1 MEVIKMKFTLL
12 KLTVNGYITT
22 RTRKIGNY
30 YFSVTDYIPATQLR
44 GALLAE
50 YYYQTRKIDQSFFS
64 SPAFPIDSAPAH
76 YFSPAEGRKSRE
88 FVEEKGILRRKS
100 EELEKQGKTLRE
112 VLKLEGEK
120 KPKIGAIIKRKE
132 SNKDETR
139 YSHFNSES
147 FISMHVTIEKTLAS
161 SYHRMLY
168 AYEYKRFDT
177 LWAIAKPSEV
187 IDVIKGNKVR
197 LGRGKNRTNALI
209 IVDVISEIDLPEPHG
224 LSYCLSQCIPSLFG
238 KQLFTVGK
246 ADRRSIII
254 GSTSIYAGW
263 FTNDKISGQKPS
275 FRTLSEG
282 TLVFVKDKGSYSEVF
297 PAGLNFML
305 GIDDLDSLLQK
316 VSVK

>member
-1 MEVIKMKFTLL
+1 MIKVKFTLL
-12 KLTVNGYITT
+12 RLTVNGYITT

-44 GALLAE
+44 GAILAE
-50 YYYQTRKIDQSFFS
+50 YYYQKGKIDDSFFS

-76 YFSPAEGRKSRE
+76 YFSPAESRKSSD

-100 EELEKQGKTLRE
+100 EELEKQALKE

-120 KPKIGAIIKRKE
+120 KPQIGVIIKKKE
-132 SNKDETR
+132 SDKHETKYIR
-139 YSHFNSES
+139 FSAEAFV
-147 FISMHVTIEKTLAS
+147 SMHVAIEKTLAS

-168 AYEYKRFDT
+168 AYEYKKFDT

-187 IDVIKGNKVR
+187 IDIIKGSKIR
-197 LGRGKNRTNALI
+197 LGRGKNRTNALVT
-209 IVDVISEIDLPEPHG
+209 VDVVTEVDLPEPQG
-224 LSYCLSQCIPSLFG
+224 LSYCLSQCIPTLFN

-246 ADRRSIII
+246 VDGKSVII
-254 GSTSIYAGW
+254 GNTSTYAGW

-275 FRTLSEG
+275 FVTLNEG
-282 TLVFVKDKGSYSEVF
+282 TLVYIKDKGNYDELL
-297 PAGLNFML
+297 PAGLNFIF